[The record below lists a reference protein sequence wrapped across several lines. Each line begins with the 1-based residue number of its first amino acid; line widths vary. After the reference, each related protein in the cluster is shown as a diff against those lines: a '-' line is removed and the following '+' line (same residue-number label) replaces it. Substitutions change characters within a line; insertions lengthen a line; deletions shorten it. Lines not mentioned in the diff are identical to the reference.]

1 MAAELFWSNVNA
13 DPKRQYRF
21 TLNMGNIPVWTV
33 KTAMK
38 PKSNV
43 SVVEHSFINHT
54 FKYPGR
60 VTWDNITVTLVDP
73 VDPDLAMSMLDAL
86 RNSGYQYPTDSNVR
100 GSISKAQSV
109 RDGLGSV
116 TLRQID
122 GDGNVIEQW
131 YLKNP
136 WIVSIDY
143 GGTLDY
149 TSDAMNEITVEIA
162 YDWAELTP
170 ALPAAGRA
178 VNPPG

>member
-13 DPKRQYRF
+13 DPKRQFRF
-21 TLNMGNIPVWTV
+21 TLNIGNIPVWTV
-33 KTAMK
+33 KTATK

-43 SVVEHSFINHT
+43 SIVEHSFINHT

-73 VDPDLAMSMLDAL
+73 VDPDLAMSMLNAL
-86 RNSGYQYPTDSNVR
+86 RDSGYDYPTDSNTR

-109 RDGLGSV
+109 RDGLGSI

-122 GDGNVIEQW
+122 GDGRPVEEW
-131 YLKNP
+131 FLKNP

-149 TSDAMNEITVEIA
+149 TSDAMNEITLEIA
-162 YDWAELTP
+162 YDWAELKKG
-170 ALPAAGRA
+170 LPAAGNA
-178 VNPPG
+178 VKPPG